1 MELSLNTI
9 NPLLAL
15 KAEILRGR
23 EREEEEEVV
32 RGDVDVADFTA
43 VGFVGLDVDP
53 TVGVPEA
60 DGAVFAAAQAVV
72 PVGVEPRR

>member
-1 MELSLNTI
+1 M
-9 NPLLAL
+9 
-15 KAEILRGR
+15 
-23 EREEEEEVV
+23 V